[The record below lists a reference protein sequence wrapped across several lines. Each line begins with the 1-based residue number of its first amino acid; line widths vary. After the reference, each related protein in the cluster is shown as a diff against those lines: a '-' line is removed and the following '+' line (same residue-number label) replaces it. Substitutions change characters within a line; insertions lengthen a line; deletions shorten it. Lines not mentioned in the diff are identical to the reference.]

1 MTNIQS
7 SGPSVGSFRALAE
20 TSEAVVLKGGDLK
33 ATSATPAKQGFLG
46 SAVQWIKTL
55 LGAGP
60 HKANEQT
67 RAAFTAALTQNY
79 GQGISEAALH
89 QVKTQQDNDKPLN
102 SRDIKAVLDRADQL
116 MSLRND
122 AAQCK
127 LALIEASAKRD
138 MKLFTL
144 EMKAEA
150 KGISVPKLM
159 KLSIGSEAFLAQQ
172 RADEAQQKFK
182 AELFKKD

>member
-1 MTNIQS
+1 MQKY
-7 SGPSVGSFRALAE
+7 G
-20 TSEAVVLKGGDLK
+20 K
-33 ATSATPAKQGFLG
+33 A
-46 SAVQWIKTL
+46 
-55 LGAGP
+55 
-60 HKANEQT
+60 
-67 RAAFTAALTQNY
+67 
-79 GQGISEAALH
+79 ISEATLH

-116 MSLRND
+116 LSLRND

-127 LALIEASAKRD
+127 LALIEASAQRD

-144 EMKAEA
+144 EMKAE
-150 KGISVPKLM
+150 KTGGKISRLVTLAM
-159 KLSIGSEAFLAQQ
+159 NADVILAQQ

>member
-46 SAVQWIKTL
+46 SAVQWIKTR
-55 LGAGP
+55 LGGGP

-79 GQGISEAALH
+79 GKAISEATLH

-116 MSLRND
+116 LSLRND

-127 LALIEASAKRD
+127 LALIEASAQRD

-144 EMKAEA
+144 EMKAE
-150 KGISVPKLM
+150 KTGGKISRLVTLAM
-159 KLSIGSEAFLAQQ
+159 NADVILAQQ